1 MRLPLRP
8 VLLLLMMAACTFVR
22 ADDSASSAATTD
34 AVVQDAVLDNLVAR
48 YRALDEQA
56 ETRIAAA
63 VQGLARLED
72 TRSSGQQV
80 IEMKRNAIRALEG
93 SIDYYHERIN
103 QLTVDFRALEL
114 PGARATIAEQ
124 IDYFYARMEKRIAD
138 VVALTASLARHTG
151 AQGYLEANQQARAQ
165 GQTTAQ
171 GGAERDLA
179 RNAELLKARADVLI
193 EEVVARLTRDAAILK
208 QRADDLAA
216 RMSGV
221 EDETVR
227 SLVSGHVDA
236 LTASIQTR
244 IDQIRAAQTPDAPAG
259 EEIGNREAQDTADT
273 LQDIS
278 GMIRDDLKAMDAL
291 RQEINQ
297 ALKEE
302 WSSGAAG
309 E

>member
-1 MRLPLRP
+1 MHPTLRP
-8 VLLLLMMAACTFVR
+8 VLLLLLAACISLR
-22 ADDSASSAATTD
+22 ADDSASSAATTEE
-34 AVVQDAVLDNLVAR
+34 VVQDAVLDNLTAR
-48 YRALDEQA
+48 YRSLDEQV
-56 ETRIAAA
+56 ERRIAAA

-80 IEMKRNAIRALEG
+80 IEMKRNAIRALEE

-114 PGARATIAEQ
+114 PEARAAIAAE
-124 IDYFYARMEKRIAD
+124 IDHFYARMENRIAD

-151 AQGYLEANQQARAQ
+151 AEGYLEANEQARAQ
-165 GQTTAQ
+165 GLTTAQ

-179 RNAELLKARADVLI
+179 RNAELLKARADQLI

-208 QRADDLAA
+208 QRADDLAG

-227 SLVSGHVDA
+227 ALVQKHVDA
-236 LTASIQTR
+236 LTTSIQTR
-244 IDQIRAAQTPDAPAG
+244 IDQIRAAQSPDAPAG
-259 EEIGNREAQDTADT
+259 EEIGNREAQDAADT
-273 LQDIS
+273 LQDFG

-297 ALKEE
+297 ALKDS
-302 WSSGAAG
+302 WSTGAAG